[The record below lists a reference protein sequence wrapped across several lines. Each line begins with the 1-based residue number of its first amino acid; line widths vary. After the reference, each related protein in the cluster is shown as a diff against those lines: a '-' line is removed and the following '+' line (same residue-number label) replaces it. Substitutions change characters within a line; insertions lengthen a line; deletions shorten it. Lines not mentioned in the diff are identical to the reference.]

1 MLELDLMNDCGALS
15 LIFHPRTVMM
25 RRNNTSRGPR
35 RKNNAAQ
42 MGASLLLLGVAVF
55 QLHSSSTATSP
66 LRRRMLAELESTRPT
81 SSEGTEQKRKRARPR
96 MYTFYNHVLA
106 DVEKSTDQET
116 LDVWKEEWTR
126 AGFDARILT
135 LKDATAHPNFNSY
148 KQTLQDSVALHR
160 PIGYNSMCFYRWL
173 AMATVGGGFM
183 SDYDTLPLQGS
194 YDLATDILDGSTDEL
209 PNDGKF
215 TVYDEHIPS
224 LMAGSAE
231 EWDRL
236 SSRLWGAAIAQSSG
250 EEEIV
255 GGSDKTSDMLALLA
269 VLRRGTGQGRK
280 RFGEDAAVVV
290 ETDMVLSAHL
300 NEFDELNEEKCTKLR
315 GLPAVHFSHAALH
328 RDYNAHDVIQR
339 PEIMRKWSE
348 NWRGICG
355 STRSSNDAKDDEN
368 SGEDKEEDHDSQ
380 LLRQDASE
388 SSTLRLHN
396 TGTGR
401 SIADNEEGAPV
412 G

>member
-1 MLELDLMNDCGALS
+1 
-15 LIFHPRTVMM
+15 MM
-25 RRNNTSRGPR
+25 RRNNTSTNRGPR
-35 RKNNAAQ
+35 RRSKAAQ

-135 LKDATAHPNFNSY
+135 MEDATAHPNFNSY
-148 KQTLQDSVALHR
+148 KQTLQDSVALHA
-160 PIGYNSMCFYRWL
+160 PIEYNSMCFYRWL

-183 SDYDTLPLQGS
+183 SDYDTLPLQVS
-194 YDLATDILDGSTDEL
+194 YDLAADILDGSTDEL

-224 LMAGSAE
+224 LMAGSAG

-236 SSRLWGAAIAQSSG
+236 SAKLWEAAIAQSSG
-250 EEEIV
+250 EEEIPE
-255 GGSDKTSDMLALLA
+255 GSDKTSDMLALWA
-269 VLRRGTGQGRK
+269 VMNRGTGGTEGTGQGR
-280 RFGEDAAVVV
+280 RRLGEDAAVVV
-290 ETDMVLSAHL
+290 DPARVFGGPSR
-300 NEFDELNEEKCTKLR
+300 EFDDLNDEKCTKLR
-315 GLPAVHFSHAALH
+315 GLPAVHFSHSTL
-328 RDYNAHDVIQR
+328 DQNYNAHVNQR

-348 NWRGICG
+348 NWREICG
-355 STRSSNDAKDDEN
+355 STRSSNDTKDDEN
-368 SGEDKEEDHDSQ
+368 SGEDKEEDDDSQ

>member
-1 MLELDLMNDCGALS
+1 
-15 LIFHPRTVMM
+15 
-25 RRNNTSRGPR
+25 
-35 RKNNAAQ
+35 

-66 LRRRMLAELESTRPT
+66 LRRRMLAESESATGRPT
-81 SSEGTEQKRKRARPR
+81 SREDTEQKRKRARPR
-96 MYTFYNHVLA
+96 IYTFYNYAGVA
-106 DVEKSTDQET
+106 KKSTDQET

-183 SDYDTLPLQGS
+183 SDYDTLPLQVS
-194 YDLATDILDGSTDEL
+194 YDLAADILDGSTDEL

-224 LMAGSAE
+224 LMAGSAG

-236 SSRLWGAAIAQSSG
+236 SAKLWEAAIAQSSG
-250 EEEIV
+250 EEEIPE
-255 GGSDKTSDMLALLA
+255 GSDKTSDMLALWA
-269 VLRRGTGQGRK
+269 VMNRGTGGTEGTGQGR
-280 RFGEDAAVVV
+280 RRLGEDAAVVV
-290 ETDMVLSAHL
+290 DPARVFGGPSK
-300 NEFDELNEEKCTKLR
+300 EFDDLNEEKCTKLR
-315 GLPAVHFSHAALH
+315 GLPAVHFSHSTL
-328 RDYNAHDVIQR
+328 DQNYNAHVNQR

-348 NWRGICG
+348 NWRDICG
-355 STRSSNDAKDDEN
+355 SIRSSNDTKDDEN
-368 SGEDKEEDHDSQ
+368 SGEDKEEDDDSQ